1 VPSTSSSSASPP
13 DPAASE
19 NEEMSPTPK
28 VLVKEKVGPSGIEA
42 LRDAGFEVDLGL
54 DWDDETFLAKL
65 PEYDGVLIRSATRF
79 TPELIERAT
88 NLKVIGRAGVGV
100 DNVDIPAATK
110 RGVIVVNAPQS
121 NVVTAAEH
129 TVALMMA
136 LARNIPQA
144 NEGMHAGRWERS
156 KLSGVEL
163 YGKTLGVIGFGRIG
177 QLVAERAKGLS
188 MNVIAYDPYVSAERY
203 KELGVEKAEDSD
215 AIYAVADFIT
225 IHLPKTPETAGWLNA
240 EAFAKCRDGVR
251 ILNVARGGLVDE
263 ADLQA
268 ALDSGKVA
276 GAALDVFPSE
286 PVTEHPLQ
294 GYANVILTPHLG
306 ASTAEA
312 NDRAGFQAAEQ
323 IVAAL
328 SGGTVTTAVNAP
340 AVGKEDLEVLAPFV
354 PLASRLG
361 RIAVELAGGS
371 SVERIEVEALG
382 TIGERDARP
391 LTLAVLRGVLEG
403 RTEEAVNDVNAPGI
417 AKERGIEIEETT
429 RSQARDFTDLVRV
442 TVVSGDERHRVVGT
456 VLGRQAR
463 PHLLEAWGQRFNL
476 QLEGNL
482 LLLRYVDQPG
492 MLGRIGQV
500 LGELGVN
507 IEQAAVGYHQDAEG
521 ARGEHAVTLI
531 STDQPVSHETLA
543 KILAQDDFAD
553 GRTVSL

>member
-1 VPSTSSSSASPP
+1 MTQT
-13 DPAASE
+13 
-19 NEEMSPTPK
+19 TPK

-65 PEYDGVLIRSATRF
+65 PEYDGVLIRSATTF

-100 DNVDIPAATK
+100 DNVDIAAATK
-110 RGVIVVNAPQS
+110 RGIIVVNAPQS

-129 TVALMMA
+129 TVALMMS
-136 LARNIPQA
+136 LARNIPRA
-144 NEGMHAGRWERS
+144 NEGMHQGRWERS

-163 YGKTLGVIGFGRIG
+163 YGKTLGIIGFGRIG
-177 QLVAERAKGLS
+177 QLVAERAQGLA
-188 MNVIAYDPYVSAERY
+188 MNVIAFDPYVSAERY

-225 IHLPKTPETAGWLNA
+225 IHLPKTPETTGWLGTD
-240 EAFAKCRDGVR
+240 AFAKVKKGVR
-251 ILNVARGGLVDE
+251 VLNVARGGLIDE
-263 ADLQA
+263 DALKV
-268 ALDSGKVA
+268 ALDAGQVG
-276 GAALDVFPSE
+276 GAALDVFPKE
-286 PVTEHPLQ
+286 PVTEHVLQ
-294 GYANVILTPHLG
+294 GYDNVILTPHLG

-340 AVGKEDLEVLAPFV
+340 AVGKEDLEVLTPFV
-354 PLASRLG
+354 PLATRLG
-361 RIAVELAGGS
+361 RIATELAGGS

-382 TIGERDARP
+382 RIAERDVRP
-391 LTLAVLRGVLEG
+391 LSLAVLRGALQG

-417 AKERGIEIEETT
+417 AKERGIEISETT
-429 RSQARDFTDLVRV
+429 RTQARDFTDLVRV
-442 TVVSGDERHRVVGT
+442 TVVSGGERHRVVGT
-456 VLGRQAR
+456 TLGRNDR

-482 LLLRYVDQPG
+482 VILRYVDQPG
-492 MLGRIGQV
+492 MVGRIGAL
-500 LGELGVN
+500 LGDRGVN

-521 ARGEHAVTLI
+521 TRGGHAVMVIT
-531 STDQPVSHETLA
+531 TDKPVSAESLEE
-543 KILAQDDFAD
+543 ILAQEGFAD
-553 GRTVSL
+553 GRSISL

>member
-1 VPSTSSSSASPP
+1 MTQT
-13 DPAASE
+13 
-19 NEEMSPTPK
+19 TPK

-54 DWDDETFLAKL
+54 DWDDETFLQKL
-65 PEYDGVLIRSATRF
+65 PEYDGVLIRSATTF

-100 DNVDIPAATK
+100 DNVDIDAATK
-110 RGVIVVNAPQS
+110 RGIIVVNAPQS

-129 TVALMMA
+129 TVALMMS
-136 LARNIPQA
+136 LARNIPRA
-144 NEGMHAGRWERS
+144 NEGMHQGRWERS

-163 YGKTLGVIGFGRIG
+163 YGKTLGIIGFGRIG
-177 QLVAERAKGLS
+177 QLVAERAQGLA

-225 IHLPKTPETAGWLNA
+225 IHLPKTPETTGWLGTD
-240 EAFAKCRDGVR
+240 AFAKVKTGVR
-251 ILNVARGGLVDE
+251 VLNVARGGLIDE
-263 ADLQA
+263 DALKV
-268 ALDSGKVA
+268 ALDAGQVG
-276 GAALDVFPSE
+276 GAALDVFPKE
-286 PVTEHPLQ
+286 PVTEHVLQ
-294 GYANVILTPHLG
+294 GYDNVILTPHLG

-340 AVGKEDLEVLAPFV
+340 AVGKEDLEVLTPFV
-354 PLASRLG
+354 PLATRLG
-361 RIAVELAGGS
+361 RIATELAGGS

-382 TIGERDARP
+382 RIAERDVRP
-391 LTLAVLRGVLEG
+391 LSLAVLRGALQG

-417 AKERGIEIEETT
+417 AKERGIEISETT
-429 RSQARDFTDLVRV
+429 RTQARDFTDLVRV
-442 TVVSGDERHRVVGT
+442 TVVSGGERHRVVGT
-456 VLGRQAR
+456 TLGRNDR

-482 LLLRYVDQPG
+482 VILRYVDQPG
-492 MLGRIGQV
+492 MVGRIGAL
-500 LGELGVN
+500 LGDRGVN

-521 ARGEHAVTLI
+521 TRGGHAVMVIT
-531 STDQPVSHETLA
+531 TDKPVSAEALEE
-543 KILAQDDFAD
+543 ILAQEGFAD
-553 GRTVSL
+553 GRSISL

>member
-1 VPSTSSSSASPP
+1 MTQT
-13 DPAASE
+13 
-19 NEEMSPTPK
+19 TPK

-65 PEYDGVLIRSATRF
+65 PEYDGVLIRSATTF

-100 DNVDIPAATK
+100 DNVDIDAATK
-110 RGVIVVNAPQS
+110 RGIIVVNAPQS

-129 TVALMMA
+129 TVALMMS
-136 LARNIPQA
+136 LARNIPRA
-144 NEGMHAGRWERS
+144 NEGMHQGRWERS

-163 YGKTLGVIGFGRIG
+163 YGKTLGIIGFGRIG
-177 QLVAERAKGLS
+177 QLVAERAQGLA

-225 IHLPKTPETAGWLNA
+225 IHLPKTPETTGWLGTD
-240 EAFAKCRDGVR
+240 AFAKVKKGVR
-251 ILNVARGGLVDE
+251 VLNVARGGLIDE
-263 ADLQA
+263 DALKV
-268 ALDSGKVA
+268 ALDAGQVG
-276 GAALDVFPSE
+276 GAALDVFPKE
-286 PVTEHPLQ
+286 PVTEHVLQ
-294 GYANVILTPHLG
+294 GYDNVILTPHLG

-340 AVGKEDLEVLAPFV
+340 AVGKEDLEVLTPFV
-354 PLASRLG
+354 PLATRLG
-361 RIAVELAGGS
+361 RIATELAGGS

-382 TIGERDARP
+382 RIAERDVRP
-391 LTLAVLRGVLEG
+391 LSLAVLRGALQG

-417 AKERGIEIEETT
+417 AKERGIEISETT
-429 RSQARDFTDLVRV
+429 RTQARDFTDLVRV
-442 TVVSGDERHRVVGT
+442 TVVSGGERHRVVGT
-456 VLGRQAR
+456 TLGRNDR

-482 LLLRYVDQPG
+482 VILRYVDQPG
-492 MLGRIGQV
+492 MVGRIGAL
-500 LGELGVN
+500 LGDRGVN

-521 ARGEHAVTLI
+521 TRGEHAVMVIT
-531 STDQPVSHETLA
+531 TDKPVSAESLEQ
-543 KILAQDDFAD
+543 ILAQEGFAD
-553 GRTVSL
+553 GRSISL

>member
-1 VPSTSSSSASPP
+1 MSS
-13 DPAASE
+13 
-19 NEEMSPTPK
+19 TPK

-42 LRDAGFEVDLGL
+42 LKEAGFEVDLGL
-54 DWDDETFLAKL
+54 DWDDETFLEKL

-110 RGVIVVNAPQS
+110 RGILVVNAPQS

-129 TVALMMA
+129 TVALMMS
-136 LARNIPQA
+136 LARNIPRA
-144 NEGMHAGRWERS
+144 NAGMHAGKWERS
-156 KLSGVEL
+156 KLSGFEL

-188 MNVIAYDPYVSAERY
+188 MNVIGYDPYVSAERY

-215 AIYAVADFIT
+215 AIYAVADVIT
-225 IHLPKTPETAGWLNA
+225 IHLPKTPETTGWLGA
-240 EAFAKCRDGVR
+240 DAFAKVKEGVR

-263 ADLQA
+263 AALKD
-268 ALDSGKVA
+268 ALDAGRVG

-286 PVTEHPLQ
+286 PVTEHVLQ
-294 GYANVILTPHLG
+294 GYDNVILTPHLG

-328 SGGTVTTAVNAP
+328 TGGTVTTAVNAP
-340 AVGKEDLEVLAPFV
+340 AVGKEDLEVVAPFL
-354 PLASRLG
+354 PLATRLG

-382 TIGERDARP
+382 GIGERDVRP
-391 LTLAVLRGVLEG
+391 LSLAVLRGVLDG
-403 RTEEAVNDVNAPGI
+403 RTEEPVNDVNAPGI
-417 AKERGIEIEETT
+417 AKERGIEVAETT
-429 RSQARDFTDLVRV
+429 RTAARDFTDLLRV
-442 TVVSGDERHRVVGT
+442 TVVSGGERHRVVGT
-456 VLGRQAR
+456 TLGHLNR

-476 QLEGNL
+476 QLEGNVVI
-482 LLLRYVDQPG
+482 LRYADQPG
-492 MLGRIGQV
+492 MVGRIGAL
-500 LGELGVN
+500 LGDRGVN
-507 IEQAAVGYHQDAEG
+507 IEQAAVGYHQDREG
-521 ARGEHAVTLI
+521 TRGADAVMVIT
-531 STDQPVSHETLA
+531 TDATVDDDVLQA
-543 KILAQDDFAD
+543 ILALDGVND
-553 GRTVSL
+553 GRAVSL

>member
-1 VPSTSSSSASPP
+1 MT
-13 DPAASE
+13 E
-19 NEEMSPTPK
+19 TTPK

-65 PEYDGVLIRSATRF
+65 PEYDGVLIRSATTF

-100 DNVDIPAATK
+100 DNVDIDAATK
-110 RGVIVVNAPQS
+110 RGIIVVNAPQS

-129 TVALMMA
+129 TVALMMS
-136 LARNIPQA
+136 LARNIPRA
-144 NEGMHAGRWERS
+144 NEGMHQGRWERS

-163 YGKTLGVIGFGRIG
+163 YGKTLGIIGFGRIG
-177 QLVAERAKGLS
+177 QLVAERAQGLA

-225 IHLPKTPETAGWLNA
+225 IHLPKTPETTGWLGTD
-240 EAFAKCRDGVR
+240 AFAKVKKGVR
-251 ILNVARGGLVDE
+251 VLNVARGGLIDE
-263 ADLQA
+263 DALKV
-268 ALDSGKVA
+268 ALDAGQVG
-276 GAALDVFPSE
+276 GAALDVFPKE
-286 PVTEHPLQ
+286 PVTEHVLQ
-294 GYANVILTPHLG
+294 GYDNVILTPHLG

-328 SGGTVTTAVNAP
+328 TGGTVTSAVNAP
-340 AVGKEDLEVLAPFV
+340 AVGKEDLEVLTPFV
-354 PLASRLG
+354 PLATRLG
-361 RIAVELAGGS
+361 RIATELAGGS

-382 TIGERDARP
+382 RIAERDVRP
-391 LTLAVLRGVLEG
+391 LSLAVLRGALQG

-417 AKERGIEIEETT
+417 AKERGIEISETT
-429 RSQARDFTDLVRV
+429 RTQARDFTDLVRV
-442 TVVSGDERHRVVGT
+442 TVVSGGERHRVVGT
-456 VLGRQAR
+456 TLGRNDR

-482 LLLRYVDQPG
+482 VILRYVDQPG
-492 MLGRIGQV
+492 MVGRIGAL
-500 LGELGVN
+500 LGDRGVN

-521 ARGEHAVTLI
+521 TRGGHAVMVIT
-531 STDQPVSHETLA
+531 TDKPVSAESLA
-543 KILAQDDFAD
+543 EILAQEGFAD
-553 GRTVSL
+553 GRSISL

>member
-1 VPSTSSSSASPP
+1 MT
-13 DPAASE
+13 E
-19 NEEMSPTPK
+19 TTPK

-65 PEYDGVLIRSATRF
+65 PEYDGVLIRSATTF

-100 DNVDIPAATK
+100 DNVDIDAATK
-110 RGVIVVNAPQS
+110 RGIIVVNAPQS

-129 TVALMMA
+129 TVALMMS
-136 LARNIPQA
+136 LARNIPRA
-144 NEGMHAGRWERS
+144 NEGMHQGRWERS

-163 YGKTLGVIGFGRIG
+163 YGKTLGIIGFGRIG
-177 QLVAERAKGLS
+177 QLVAERAQGLA

-225 IHLPKTPETAGWLNA
+225 IHLPKTPETTGWLGTD
-240 EAFAKCRDGVR
+240 AFAKVKKGVR
-251 ILNVARGGLVDE
+251 VLNVARGGLIDE
-263 ADLQA
+263 DALKV
-268 ALDSGKVA
+268 ALDAGQVG

-286 PVTEHPLQ
+286 PVTEHVLQ
-294 GYANVILTPHLG
+294 GYDNVILTPHLG

-328 SGGTVTTAVNAP
+328 TGGTVTSAVNAP
-340 AVGKEDLEVLAPFV
+340 AVGKEDLEVLTPFV
-354 PLASRLG
+354 PLATRLG
-361 RIAVELAGGS
+361 RIATELAGGS

-382 TIGERDARP
+382 RIAERDVRP
-391 LTLAVLRGVLEG
+391 LSLAVLRGALQG
-403 RTEEAVNDVNAPGI
+403 RTEEIVNDVNAPGI
-417 AKERGIEIEETT
+417 AKERGIEISETT
-429 RSQARDFTDLVRV
+429 RTQARDFTDLVRV
-442 TVVSGDERHRVVGT
+442 TVVSGGERHRVVGT
-456 VLGRQAR
+456 TLGRNDR

-482 LLLRYVDQPG
+482 VILRYVDQPG
-492 MLGRIGQV
+492 MVGRIGAL
-500 LGELGVN
+500 LGDRGVN

-521 ARGEHAVTLI
+521 TRGGHAVMVIT
-531 STDQPVSHETLA
+531 TDKPVSAESLEE
-543 KILAQDDFAD
+543 ILAQEGFAD
-553 GRTVSL
+553 GRSISL

>member
-1 VPSTSSSSASPP
+1 MTQ
-13 DPAASE
+13 
-19 NEEMSPTPK
+19 TPK

-42 LRDAGFEVDLGL
+42 LRDAGFEVDLGI

-65 PEYDGVLIRSATRF
+65 PEYDGVLIRSATTF

-110 RGVIVVNAPQS
+110 RGIVVVNAPQS

-129 TVALMMA
+129 TVALMMS
-136 LARNIPQA
+136 LARNIPRA
-144 NEGMHAGRWERS
+144 NAGMHAGKWERS

-163 YGKTLGVIGFGRIG
+163 YGKTLGIIGFGRIG
-177 QLVAERAKGLS
+177 QLVAERAKGLA
-188 MNVIAYDPYVSAERY
+188 MNVVAYDPYVSAERY

-225 IHLPKTPETAGWLNA
+225 IHLPKTPETTGWLGTD
-240 EAFAKCRDGVR
+240 AFSKVKPGVR
-251 ILNVARGGLVDE
+251 VLNVARGGLIDE
-263 ADLQA
+263 EALKV
-268 ALDSGKVA
+268 ALDAGQVG
-276 GAALDVFPSE
+276 GAALDVFPKE
-286 PVTEHPLQ
+286 PVTDHVLQ
-294 GYANVILTPHLG
+294 GYDNVILTPHLG

-354 PLASRLG
+354 PLATSLG

-382 TIGERDARP
+382 RIGERDVRP
-391 LTLAVLRGVLEG
+391 LSLAVLRGALQG
-403 RTEEAVNDVNAPGI
+403 RTEEPVNDVNAPGL
-417 AKERGIEIEETT
+417 AKERGIEIAETT
-429 RSQARDFTDLVRV
+429 RTTARDFTDLIRV
-442 TVVSGDERHRVVGT
+442 TVVSGGERHRVVGT
-456 VLGRQAR
+456 TLGRHDR
-463 PHLLEAWGQRFNL
+463 PYLLEAWGQRFNL
-476 QLEGNL
+476 QLDGNL
-482 LLLRYVDQPG
+482 LILRYVDQPG
-492 MLGRIGQV
+492 MVGRIGQF
-500 LGELGVN
+500 LGEKSVN

-521 ARGEHAVTLI
+521 TRGGHAVMLI
-531 STDQPVSHETLA
+531 TTDQPVWADTLGQ
-543 KILAQDDFAD
+543 ILALDGFVD

>member
-1 VPSTSSSSASPP
+1 MT
-13 DPAASE
+13 E
-19 NEEMSPTPK
+19 TTPK

-65 PEYDGVLIRSATRF
+65 PEYDGVLIRSATTF

-100 DNVDIPAATK
+100 DNVDIDAATK
-110 RGVIVVNAPQS
+110 RGIIVVNAPQS

-129 TVALMMA
+129 TVALMMS
-136 LARNIPQA
+136 LARNIPRA
-144 NEGMHAGRWERS
+144 NEGMHQGRWERS

-163 YGKTLGVIGFGRIG
+163 YGKTLGIIGFGRIG
-177 QLVAERAKGLS
+177 QLVAERAQGLA
-188 MNVIAYDPYVSAERY
+188 MNVVAYDPYVSAERY

-225 IHLPKTPETAGWLNA
+225 IHLPKTPETTGWLGTD
-240 EAFAKCRDGVR
+240 AFAKVKKGVR
-251 ILNVARGGLVDE
+251 VLNVARGGLIDE
-263 ADLQA
+263 EALKV
-268 ALDSGKVA
+268 ALDAGQVG

-286 PVTEHPLQ
+286 PVTEHVLQ
-294 GYANVILTPHLG
+294 GYDNVILTPHLG

-328 SGGTVTTAVNAP
+328 TGGTVTSAVNAP
-340 AVGKEDLEVLAPFV
+340 AVGKEDLEVLTPFV
-354 PLASRLG
+354 PLATRLG
-361 RIAVELAGGS
+361 RIATELAGGS

-382 TIGERDARP
+382 RIAERDVRP
-391 LTLAVLRGVLEG
+391 LSLAVLRGALQG
-403 RTEEAVNDVNAPGI
+403 RTEEIVNDVNAPGI
-417 AKERGIEIEETT
+417 AKERGIEISETT
-429 RSQARDFTDLVRV
+429 RTQARDFTDLVRV
-442 TVVSGDERHRVVGT
+442 TVVSGGERHRVVGT
-456 VLGRQAR
+456 TLGRNDR

-482 LLLRYVDQPG
+482 VILRYVDQPG
-492 MLGRIGQV
+492 MVGRIGAL
-500 LGELGVN
+500 LGDRGVN

-521 ARGEHAVTLI
+521 TRGEHAVMVIT
-531 STDQPVSHETLA
+531 TDKPVSAGSLEE
-543 KILAQDDFAD
+543 ILAQEGFAD
-553 GRTVSL
+553 GRSISL